1 MNRRRFLKS
10 GALWVPPLFAIGRAR
25 GAVLTL
31 ADPAMVGRTRPAG
44 SSLSCPPDGS
54 PDISQDGTST
64 QSIGEIAAYR
74 FHGCFYTAPA
84 TKQLCKV
91 GFKLKTSGGDISG
104 KTYTAYVYTL
114 SGTTL
119 DSVITNGTSTGIS
132 GSVVTGTAA
141 TVLFPFTGNPT
152 LNSGTTYAIVVTP
165 GSTDAT
171 NFCIGYYNS
180 SGSMADATFGLWR
193 DNLQNSYNPG
203 GTSDA
208 ACSVYWYD

>member
-1 MNRRRFLKS
+1 MVTRRAFLRS
-10 GALWVPPLFAIGRAR
+10 GVVWTGLLWVPKAA
-25 GAVLTL
+25 AQQSAL
-31 ADPAMVGRTRPAG
+31 APRVSSFRTQA

-74 FHGCFYTAPA
+74 FHGIFYTPPS
-84 TKQLCKV
+84 TMQLCKV
-91 GFKLKTSGGDISG
+91 GFKLKTQSGDISG
-104 KTYTAYVYTL
+104 KTYTAYIYTL

-119 DSVITNGTSTGIS
+119 SSVIADGTSTGIS
-132 GSVVTGTAA
+132 GSAITGTAA

-152 LNSGTTYAIVVTP
+152 LSSGTTYAIVVTP
-165 GSTDAT
+165 GSTDAS
-171 NFCIGYYNS
+171 NFCIGYYNG
-180 SGSMADATFGLWR
+180 SGSMSDATFGLWR

-208 ACSVYWYD
+208 ACSLYWYD